1 MASIRI
7 PHMVPAL
14 APAMARDTVMNLSTR
29 TQLAQ
34 LICTRLCHDLAGPV
48 GAVSAG
54 VELLGDD
61 PAMIDR
67 ETLDLIAASSAA
79 ASKKLK
85 FMRVIFG
92 TVTQHSPAA
101 LADLESTVDGFL
113 SAIAGSSGPAKIQWP
128 TPALLSELQAK
139 ASAAAIQVLLN
150 AVLVVLEAQPGAT
163 SLEVEIDP
171 TKEIVIRARGRANH
185 RRDIFE
191 AVAEPEHVLPSA
203 RNAQALYWV
212 TLVQDLGTTPVLT
225 AAEGAVTATI
235 PLPQR

>member
-1 MASIRI
+1 MASVI
-7 PHMVPAL
+7 VPPYGAGVITGNGL
-14 APAMARDTVMNLSTR
+14 THVMNLSTR
-29 TQLAQ
+29 TELAQ

-79 ASKKLK
+79 AAKKLK
-85 FMRVIFG
+85 FLRAIFG

-101 LADLESTVDGFL
+101 LADLESTVGGFL
-113 SAIAGSSGPAKIQWP
+113 SAIAGSSGPVNIAWP
-128 TPALLSELQAK
+128 QTAVLSALQEQA
-139 ASAAAIQVLLN
+139 SSAAIQVLLN

-163 SLEVEIDP
+163 ALEVDIDP
-171 TKEIVIRARGRANH
+171 TKQIVVRARGKANH
-185 RRDIFE
+185 RRDIVE
-191 AVAEPEHVLPSA
+191 AISDPEHVLPSA

-212 TLVQDLGTTPVLT
+212 TLVRELGAAPTLT
-225 AAEGAVTATI
+225 ASEGAVTATV
-235 PLPQR
+235 PLPVR